1 MSVTGLTKM
10 AVARMKAHYERYGI
24 DDAMIDM
31 ARRYERM
38 IAVAKGESV
47 SIDGL
52 GQRCL
57 NREPGTTAC
66 LLPVDH
72 KEDCD
77 LRLHPSFKR
86 EPNIV
91 YDDAS
96 AAYRLVTPR
105 SPQVARMAMSS

>member
-1 MSVTGLTKM
+1 MIGTTVSGMSVPGLTKM
-10 AVARMKAHYERYGI
+10 AVARMKAHYERHGI
-24 DDAMIDM
+24 DDALIAM
-31 ARRYERM
+31 ARRYEKM
-38 IAVAKGESV
+38 IAVAQGGPLSL
-47 SIDGL
+47 DGL

-72 KEDCD
+72 GGDCD

-86 EPNIV
+86 EPNIA

-96 AAYRLVTPR
+96 ASYRLVT
-105 SPQVARMAMSS
+105 A